1 MGNPVFDNL
10 KKSAF
15 TSRASFLTLM
25 AFSDHF
31 SSASF
36 LGVPFCRLDS
46 RFTIGGLNGSIVL
59 IPNAGEER

>member
-1 MGNPVFDNL
+1 
-10 KKSAF
+10 
-15 TSRASFLTLM
+15 M

-59 IPNAGEER
+59 IPNAGGEVSSPAADGVNLPSVASMKGV